1 MEISAEMAKRRR
13 GERGKELW
21 TALQSRDG
29 DSGEGDG
36 IRRFYLIILD
46 G

>member
-13 GERGKELW
+13 GERGKALRA
-21 TALQSRDG
+21 ALQAH
-29 DSGEGDG
+29 GEGDG
-36 IRRFYLIILD
+36 IQRFYLIILD